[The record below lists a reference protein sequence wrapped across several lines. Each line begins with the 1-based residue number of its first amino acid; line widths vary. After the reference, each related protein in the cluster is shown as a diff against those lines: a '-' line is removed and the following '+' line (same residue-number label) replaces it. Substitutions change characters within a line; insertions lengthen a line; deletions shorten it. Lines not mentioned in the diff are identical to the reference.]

1 MPENAPAHLSLSFA
15 PERCLKSIHR
25 ASTCQICSDVCPS
38 SAIDFL
44 HVTPRLDTI
53 KCTQCGA
60 CISECPMDVFE
71 STDICNEKLM
81 TQISQ
86 KIEQKAKILFT
97 CKAICH
103 AIQDAIVLPC
113 LLRLDTSWLH
123 FIGLQRA
130 SSIELIHGTCEGCY
144 AHNIKEIL
152 EKRVAKANID
162 SLSYMSKI
170 VISSETSS
178 FLSVEEKINGISRQG
193 HLRRR
198 FLFNFL
204 GKGTKETTQNILT
217 THAPLGSAQN
227 FVETS
232 FKKHQRNMR
241 IAQHLIQNNTPKQ
254 RVIGLMPCID
264 AKQCQAC
271 SICVKVCPTNALHVS
286 LEEPLSIAFD
296 ALKCIECHL
305 CEDVCFANA
314 IVFCEKTLEDIHNG
328 VITLFHEEKTLSKE
342 QKVVIFRT

>member
-1 MPENAPAHLSLSFA
+1 MPENAPAHLSLTFT

-60 CISECPMDVFE
+60 CISQCPTDVFE
-71 STDICNEKLM
+71 STDICDEKLM
-81 TQISQ
+81 TKISQ
-86 KIEQKAKILFT
+86 KIEQKVKIVFT
-97 CKAICH
+97 CKAMCLT
-103 AIQDAIVLPC
+103 IQDAIVLPC
-113 LLRLDTSWLH
+113 LLRLDTSWLQL
-123 FIGLQRA
+123 IGIQSA
-130 SSIELIHGTCEGCY
+130 SSIKLIHGRCEACY
-144 AHNIKEIL
+144 THGSKEIL
-152 EKRVAKANID
+152 EKRVAKANAD
-162 SLSYMSKI
+162 SLNFMPKI
-170 VISSETSS
+170 VISSETSAS
-178 FLSVEEKINGISRQG
+178 PSLEEKINGISRQG

-204 GKGTKETTQNILT
+204 GKGDKESQQNILT
-217 THAPLGSAQN
+217 AHAPLGIVQK
-227 FVETS
+227 FVDTS
-232 FKKHQRNMR
+232 FKKQQRNR
-241 IAQHLIQNNTPKQ
+241 HIAQHLIQNNAPEQ

-264 AKQCQAC
+264 VKQCQAC
-271 SICVKVCPTNALHVS
+271 SICIKVCPTNALHVS
-286 LEEPLSIAFD
+286 LEEPLTIAFD

-314 IVFCEKTLEDIHNG
+314 IVFCEKTLKDIHNG
-328 VITLFHEEKTLSKE
+328 VITLFHEEKTLFKE